1 MIRKR
6 RKIGTTTQPGRRI
19 DAAKLRPVYFPAMK
33 TFWSALACAVAVIGC
48 GTPKPADSA
57 KEEAAASTNF
67 VVAPSIDLIGRVTSV
82 DAKSRFV
89 VIAYPAASVPEK
101 EQRLNVYR
109 QGRKVGELKVTGP
122 RQDNITAADILAGEV
137 FVGDEARIN

>member
-1 MIRKR
+1 
-6 RKIGTTTQPGRRI
+6 
-19 DAAKLRPVYFPAMK
+19 MK
-33 TFWSALACAVAVIGC
+33 MFWTALACAVAVIGC
-48 GTPKPADSA
+48 GTPKPT
-57 KEEAAASTNF
+57 AASSDPASSSTNF

-89 VIAYPAASVPEK
+89 VIAYPASSVPEK

-109 QGRKVGELKVTGP
+109 EGRKVGELKVTGP

-137 FVGDEARIN
+137 FVGDEARIH

>member
-1 MIRKR
+1 
-6 RKIGTTTQPGRRI
+6 
-19 DAAKLRPVYFPAMK
+19 MK
-33 TFWSALACAVAVIGC
+33 MFWTAVVCTVAIVGC

-57 KEEAAASTNF
+57 QSEAASSTNF

-82 DAKSRFV
+82 DSKSRFV
-89 VIAYPAASVPEK
+89 VIAYPAATVPEK

-137 FVGDEARIN
+137 FVGDEARIH